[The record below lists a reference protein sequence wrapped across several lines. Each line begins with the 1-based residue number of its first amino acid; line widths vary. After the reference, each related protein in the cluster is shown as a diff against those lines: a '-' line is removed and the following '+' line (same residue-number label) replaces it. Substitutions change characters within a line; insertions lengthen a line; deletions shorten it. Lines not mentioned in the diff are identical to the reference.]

1 MDCGKLDTA
10 EKKMKLTKII
20 CIVLFL
26 SVFGCSTDN
35 YIDPCPSNGCFNDG
49 FSELHPPKDMMLDGF
64 GFEVKSLFTS
74 KYVDYFSVE
83 NENFEFIVKNY
94 KPPVNS
100 SKSSWINTG
109 VVSGKSFKSLLLQ
122 DYLYDVMLRNNIN
135 FKKCETNKF
144 TKFDVTVKENY
155 IDVQKKCGDD
165 VVVEKYPSIKLSGKE
180 IFLIN
185 YLLIDFFNE
194 YKHCIKKP
202 KQCLD
207 IQK

>member
-1 MDCGKLDTA
+1 M
-10 EKKMKLTKII
+10 
-20 CIVLFL
+20 
-26 SVFGCSTDN
+26 
-35 YIDPCPSNGCFNDG
+35 
-49 FSELHPPKDMMLDGF
+49 
-64 GFEVKSLFTS
+64 
-74 KYVDYFSVE
+74 E

-122 DYLYDVMLRNNIN
+122 DYLYDIMLRNNIN
-135 FKKCETNKF
+135 FNKCETNKF

-155 IDVQKKCGDD
+155 IDIQKKCGDD
-165 VVVEKYPSIKLSGKE
+165 VVVEKYPSIKLSEKE

-194 YKHCIKKP
+194 YKHCIKNP